1 MNRGPVIFISA
12 FFAFAISFGAFVLA
26 PQIQLGR
33 QALTVSVANG
43 DVYPN
48 ARAGQAAQGAQVYRA
63 QGCVACHSQQ
73 VRQDGMNFD
82 VILTDGGTNHAATLS
97 VLEKLASKASCE
109 TVPVTAL
116 AGLTDKNHAVAAVKA
131 LTEVGA
137 KASIAV
143 MPFGADIAR
152 GWGARRSVAA
162 DYLFDLPVQ
171 LGSSRLGPDLA
182 NVGARL
188 PDANWQLIHLFNPQA
203 VVKGSVMPPHRFLFT
218 TQKIKNNSA
227 SPHALVLPAGSGVKD
242 GYEVIPTDDAR
253 ALVAYLQSLRVETP
267 LFEAPLT
274 PPAAPAVT
282 NAIVK

>member
-12 FFAFAISFGAFVLA
+12 FLAFAVSFGAFVLA

-43 DVYPN
+43 EVYPN
-48 ARAGQAAQGAQVYRA
+48 ARSGQAAQGAQIYRA

-73 VRQDGMNFD
+73 VRQDGAKFD
-82 VILTDGGTNHAATLS
+82 VVLTDGGTNHAATLS
-97 VLEKLASKASCE
+97 VLEKLTSKASCE
-109 TVPVTAL
+109 IVPVTAL
-116 AGLTDKNHAVAAVKA
+116 AGLTDKTLAVTAVKA
-131 LTEVGA
+131 LNEVGA

-143 MPFGADIAR
+143 RPFGADIAR
-152 GWGARRSVAA
+152 GWGARRTVAA
-162 DYLFDLPVQ
+162 DYLFDSPVQ

-188 PDANWQLIHLFNPQA
+188 PDASWQLIHLFNPRA
-203 VVKGSVMPPHRFLFT
+203 VVTGSVMPPHRFLFNV
-218 TQKIKNNSA
+218 QKIKNNTP
-227 SPHALVLPAGSGVKD
+227 SPAALVLPAGSGVKD

-274 PPAAPAVT
+274 PAAAPVVT
-282 NAIVK
+282 PAIAK

>member
-1 MNRGPVIFISA
+1 M
-12 FFAFAISFGAFVLA
+12 
-26 PQIQLGR
+26 
-33 QALTVSVANG
+33 
-43 DVYPN
+43 
-48 ARAGQAAQGAQVYRA
+48 
-63 QGCVACHSQQ
+63 
-73 VRQDGMNFD
+73 
-82 VILTDGGTNHAATLS
+82 
-97 VLEKLASKASCE
+97 
-109 TVPVTAL
+109 
-116 AGLTDKNHAVAAVKA
+116 
-131 LTEVGA
+131 TEVGA

-274 PPAAPAVT
+274 PAAAPAAT
-282 NAIVK
+282 TAIAK

>member
-33 QALTVSVANG
+33 QALTVSTSSG
-43 DVYPN
+43 EVYPN
-48 ARAGQAAQGAQVYRA
+48 ARPGQAAQGAQVYRA

-73 VRQDGMNFD
+73 VRQEGTKFD
-82 VILTDGGTNHAATLS
+82 VVLTDGGTNHEAVVS
-97 VLEKLASKASCE
+97 VLQKLMSKASCE
-109 TVPVTAL
+109 IVPVTVL
-116 AGLTDKNHAVAAVKA
+116 ADLTNKAHAVAAVNA
-131 LTEVGA
+131 LKEVGA
-137 KASIAV
+137 KASLAV

-162 DYLFDLPVQ
+162 DYLFDSPVQ

-188 PDANWQLIHLFNPQA
+188 PDASWQLIHLFNPRA
-203 VVKGSVMPPHRFLFT
+203 VVTGSVMPPHRFLFT
-218 TQKIKNNSA
+218 TQKIKNHSA
-227 SPHALVLPAGSGVKD
+227 SSNALVLPAGSGVKD